1 MGVSRIRMN
10 IDRLVLNGFEQH
22 EARALSEDLQSQLL
36 HVLADKIGRN
46 DWMRSHRTP
55 VVKLGAVPLE
65 HGTSGTRKLG
75 RRIGRAVG
83 KGLKP

>member
-1 MGVSRIRMN
+1 MN
-10 IDRLVLNGFEQH
+10 IDRLVLNGFGQP
-22 EARALSEDLQSQLL
+22 EARALSDALQVQLL
-36 HVLADKIGRN
+36 EVLADQTARN

-55 VVKLGAVPLE
+55 VVKVGAVPLE
-65 HGTSGTRKLG
+65 QGTSGAGKLG